1 MKGNVFEIPIEDQK
15 NMIFEAVKESFAYQ
29 YENCNDYRRYCDAS
43 SFVPDDIK
51 SVVDIKKIP
60 LVTTDVFKTKDI
72 YTGKSS
78 EGMNRCLSSGTQGT
92 RSVIYRDQSTL
103 NKFIDSA
110 LLLIQ
115 MFNIH
120 TNKPIKIFALTPT
133 KEENNDLWI
142 ANTFSFVSEVF
153 DVGFYVKK
161 GEVLFPHLYNDLQ
174 DNVYNCLPVLVGP
187 PVILLKFMKY
197 LDENRKK
204 LDLYESDGFV
214 VTAGGWKKA
223 NDQVVER
230 EIFVEQ
236 IVQKFNLKDQYHVRD
251 IFNMVEMN
259 TPLGNCSEGRYHI
272 PPWMSMFAMSPEG
285 KEVPEG
291 KEGIMCF
298 IDTSATSYPA
308 YVMTDDFV
316 KMYGY
321 GKCKCGCVAPSFEY
335 IRRINKVED
344 RGCAKKIDIEIE
356 KEM

>member
-1 MKGNVFEIPIEDQK
+1 M
-15 NMIFEAVKESFAYQ
+15 
-29 YENCNDYRRYCDAS
+29 
-43 SFVPDDIK
+43 
-51 SVVDIKKIP
+51 
-60 LVTTDVFKTKDI
+60 
-72 YTGKSS
+72 
-78 EGMNRCLSSGTQGT
+78 
-92 RSVIYRDQSTL
+92 
-103 NKFIDSA
+103 
-110 LLLIQ
+110 
-115 MFNIH
+115 
-120 TNKPIKIFALTPT
+120 
-133 KEENNDLWI
+133 
-142 ANTFSFVSEVF
+142 
-153 DVGFYVKK
+153 
-161 GEVLFPHLYNDLQ
+161 
-174 DNVYNCLPVLVGP
+174 
-187 PVILLKFMKY
+187 
-197 LDENRKK
+197 
-204 LDLYESDGFV
+204 
-214 VTAGGWKKA
+214 
-223 NDQVVER
+223 ER